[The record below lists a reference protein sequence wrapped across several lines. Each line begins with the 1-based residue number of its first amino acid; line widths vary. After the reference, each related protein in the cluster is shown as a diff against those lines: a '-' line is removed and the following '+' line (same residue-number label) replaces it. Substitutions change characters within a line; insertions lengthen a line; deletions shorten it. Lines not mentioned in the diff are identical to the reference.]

1 MSGAGTPSEGPL
13 VQLQEQTPVKNT
25 EDLHENSITIS
36 PGDSEATSK
45 GLNEGSVSCSV
56 AEQKECAM
64 SMSRSVPRMD
74 DSISKLDE
82 SGDEEDK
89 VATRDNVSEV
99 PQEVLVSINEVKNI
113 VLQILSPY
121 FDDDGG
127 GDDPIPSHVI
137 DEKAP
142 GAGGDDIRD
151 EGAANEST
159 HVESGL
165 VDDDYYNDTA
175 QRYDHN
181 KSLAWTQLIC
191 DGIMKKLILMD
202 KPFKYVVHCMIMR
215 KTGAGIHVCSSN
227 FYGPIDGCLSH
238 SHDLNPHI
246 YAAITVY
253 WSGI

>member
-1 MSGAGTPSEGPL
+1 MSETGTPADGP
-13 VQLQEQTPVKNT
+13 VEQLETHSPINKGM
-25 EDLHENSITIS
+25 ELRDNSITFS
-36 PGDSEATSK
+36 PGDSECTSK
-45 GLNEGSVSCSV
+45 GLNEGSLSCSA
-56 AEQKECAM
+56 AEQKEGTG
-64 SMSRSVPRMD
+64 SMSRSAM
-74 DSISKLDE
+74 KLDE
-82 SGDEEDK
+82 STLKVDELEDEEDG
-89 VATRDNVSEV
+89 ASSGDNAGEI
-99 PQEVLVSINEVKNI
+99 PQEVLVSSNEVKNI

-127 GDDPIPSHVI
+127 GDDPIHPHAI

-142 GAGGDDIRD
+142 GVGGDDSRD
-151 EGAANEST
+151 QGLQSDSAHAEA
-159 HVESGL
+159 GL

-181 KSLAWTQLIC
+181 KSMAWTQLIC

-227 FYGPIDGCLSH
+227 YYGQSDGCLSH

-246 YAAITVY
+246 YAAVTVY